1 MVPKLNLVE
10 FHQVAEPISEPVT
23 KFGGQPT
30 WLEEPQ
36 WPMND
41 GWDPPR
47 PMRFLAQIALDP
59 QIFGTIPAKMAYV
72 FITHGDFDDPDFF
85 DPDICFPD
93 EGANA
98 VILQP

>member
-1 MVPKLNLVE
+1 MVPKLNIVE
-10 FHQVAEPISEPVT
+10 FRRVTDPITEPVT
-23 KFGGQPT
+23 KFGGQPN

-41 GWDPPR
+41 GYYPPL
-47 PMRFLAQIALDP
+47 PMRFICQIALDP
-59 QIFGTIPAKMAYV
+59 QIFGPLPAQMAYI
-72 FITHGDFDDPDFF
+72 FITQGDFDDPDFF
-85 DPDICFPD
+85 DPDIGFPD